1 MKFEQKD
8 IPNLAEKIIN
18 NISKR
23 KNKGS
28 IVLALTGDLGTGK
41 TTLTKEIAKQLGIK
55 KSVISPTFVIMKFYS
70 LPPKQ
75 KILPNIK
82 KLIHVDAYRLE
93 NDSDLLKIGW
103 AEIMGGHNLIIVEWP
118 ELVKG
123 GIPKDAFFVELSHI
137 DEKTRLASF

>member
-1 MKFEQKD
+1 
-8 IPNLAEKIIN
+8 
-18 NISKR
+18 
-23 KNKGS
+23 
-28 IVLALTGDLGTGK
+28 
-41 TTLTKEIAKQLGIK
+41 
-55 KSVISPTFVIMKFYS
+55 MKFYS